1 MAKKEEISKAEL
13 YRKERKERI
22 AKEAKKNAKRNAKI
36 AKVKRTA
43 LKAVAVVV
51 AAAIV
56 LGAAVAIVNYTGSSL
71 FRMSVAKTGDAKI
84 STSEFQYYYRT
95 SHANLVSQASQYDQY
110 YGQGYYAQNQGFD
123 YTVLPAEQ
131 EFPNAML
138 DKEALG
144 IEEDFETWDDYITY
158 STFNSIQ
165 YFYLLAAE
173 AEKAGMEL
181 DEDEVKAITDQIEEL
196 RTTAAES
203 GRSVNADLRA
213 SYGSGINENSLEKWL
228 LRDALAQKYAEAKE
242 LELYN
247 SYTTED
253 INAEIKANKNDYSF
267 IDMRYYVFEV
277 DAGEIKDGATEKEV
291 KAATEKAQAK
301 AEKEAE
307 AFIKDIKSEG
317 DFLKAAVALDNK
329 DVKDKKDKVTVDDVK
344 KSTLLEKCEYAAFV
358 QNFSEKD
365 AEWAFSSDRKAGDM
379 KIIAQKQGEDV
390 VAYYAIFFLKT
401 AYKDTTVLSDLKAY
415 AFTYA
420 TDASSSDKALV
431 KEEATALFNEW
442 KKLPAEEKTAEE
454 FAHLGHHVAEE
465 GKEAVACN
473 DYADYNG
480 TLAEEVDTWA
490 NNKARKPGDVEL
502 IETKTGLYVV
512 YYEAKN
518 EEANWEISVRTAL
531 RDKDFDDYAESL
543 VKSEE
548 YALEKDGVI
557 LETALELH
565 KSKLERDMKTYLY
578 SLTQSMQAQS
588 SGSQTVQTGH
598 EGHNH

>member
-22 AKEAKKNAKRNAKI
+22 AKEAKKNAKRNAKV
-36 AKVKRTA
+36 AKVKRA
-43 LKAVAVVV
+43 VLKAVAIVV

-71 FRMSVAKTGDAKI
+71 FKMPVAKTGDTKI
-84 STSEFQYYYRT
+84 TTSEFQYYYRT

-110 YGQGYYAQNQGFD
+110 NGAGYYAQNQGFD
-123 YTVLPAEQ
+123 YTVLPSEQ
-131 EFPNAML
+131 DFPNAML

-165 YFYLLAAE
+165 YFNLLAAE
-173 AEKAGMEL
+173 AEKAGMKL
-181 DEDEVKAITDQIEEL
+181 DEEEVKAITDQIEEL
-196 RTTAAES
+196 RATAAES
-203 GRSVNADLRA
+203 GRTINAYLRV
-213 SYGSGINENSLEKWL
+213 SYGSGINENNLEKWL

-242 LELYN
+242 LELYD

-253 INAEIKANKNDYSF
+253 INAEFKANKNDYSF
-267 IDMRYYVFEV
+267 LDMRYYVFEV

-291 KAATEKAQAK
+291 KEATEKAQAK
-301 AEKEAE
+301 AKKEAE
-307 AFIKDIKSEG
+307 AFVKDIKTEG
-317 DFLKAAVALDNK
+317 DFLKAAAALDNK

-365 AEWAFSSDRKAGDM
+365 AEWAFSSDRKGGEV
-379 KIIAQKQGEDV
+379 KVFAQSQEDEV
-390 VAYYAIFFLKT
+390 VAYYAVYLLGS

-415 AFTYA
+415 SFTYA
-420 TDASSSDKALV
+420 TDAGDTDKALV

-442 KKLPAEEKTAEE
+442 KNLPAEEKTAEE
-454 FAHLGHHVAEE
+454 FAHIGHHMAED
-465 GKEAVACN
+465 GSEAVACN

-490 NNKARKPGDVEL
+490 NDKARKPGDVEL
-502 IETKTGLYVV
+502 IETSSGLYVV

-531 RDKDFDDYAESL
+531 RDEAFDAFAEGL
-543 VKSEE
+543 VKSDE
-548 YALEKDGVI
+548 YALEKDGA
-557 LETALELH
+557 LMETALKLH
-565 KSKLERDMKTYLY
+565 KNKLERDMKTYLY
-578 SLTQSMQAQS
+578 SLIQSMQAQS
-588 SGSQTVQTGH
+588 SGAQTVQTGH